1 VSHAPGRGV
10 ATLSLIGAA
19 FGFSTI
25 AIFTTLLTNAGTP
38 LLAAMAGRYIVA
50 SLVLL
55 PMAGAAAMRLPRA
68 RIAQLAIVGGLG
80 QAVIAFLSLSALA
93 FIPAATLVFLFYTF
107 PAWVAVR
114 AAVLRSEPLTRVR
127 LFCLALSFTGV
138 VAMVGWEGTGAVH
151 PLGAGLA
158 LSAAIVYALFI
169 PLIDRLRTGVTA
181 LVATTWVAVGAP
193 SSSLSPALWPGS
205 SFFQP
210 SRCHGRGSSG
220 WERSAPRWRSACSST
235 ASRPLGQ

>member
-1 VSHAPGRGV
+1 MIHTPGRRV

-38 LLAAMAGRYIVA
+38 LLAAMAGRYVVA

-55 PMAGAAAMRLPRA
+55 PMAGGAAMCLPRA

-80 QAVIAFLSLSALA
+80 QAIIAILSLSALA
-93 FIPAATLVFLFYTF
+93 YIPAATLVFLFYTF

-114 AAVLRSEPLTRVR
+114 AAVLRSEPLTRLR
-127 LFCLALSFTGV
+127 LFSLALSFMGV
-138 VAMVGWEGTGAVH
+138 VTMVGWEGTGAVH

-158 LSAAIVYALFI
+158 LSAAIV
-169 PLIDRLRTGVTA
+169 
-181 LVATTWVAVGAP
+181 ATRRWNRV
-193 SSSLSPALWPGS
+193 SPA
-205 SFFQP
+205 
-210 SRCHGRGSSG
+210 SSG
-220 WERSAPRWRSACSST
+220 WKAVASTFRSRTATTRPSSRRART
-235 ASRPLGQ
+235 STSGPV